1 MVKKNEQEEEVI
13 PEEGEERIVS
23 EGETETEV
31 TEEKVTEETVEKKE
45 KEEEIGECVC
55 THCNNRVIPIPVK
68 TAFGGTSYRCPKC
81 GKFFKPQPEGEEV
94 ETEKPGGAE
103 EEETTPLAPLEV
115 EMTERIKKLL
125 PQYLPR
131 VYGIPRGSKRIQAII
146 DTITPE
152 QTSNPWNLHAHIKNF
167 APEADD
173 RHLEAIITKIYSTL
187 ENEGFIQAPSGPQY
201 RPRYEP
207 RYGRRR
213 EYAPRYPTPGYPSY
227 PARQS
232 YGGYPEEFEEEEYFE
247 RPRRPPAKPVKVVVD
262 GQTIETD
269 AEGMMALKK
278 FKLEEAES
286 KRLDKEHEL
295 RMKKLEAEILNIT
308 KGEKGEKEEKVA
320 VKVGEQTLN
329 VPVSIAPLYLDREES
344 PKVKQLEE
352 KLEKLT
358 DEKHEKEVSELRG
371 DIKTLAAKLE
381 NQPTLLEQ
389 VEEADRYAEARGY
402 TRTGK
407 TTLDVISDLGS
418 KADENAKL
426 LLKRMAP
433 GGEEFKPEVKR
444 TPEERRRKAGEIEK
458 KLEKKEE
465 VLLAEDELIRAAAK
479 MS

>member
-1 MVKKNEQEEEVI
+1 MVKKSGQDEEVI
-13 PEEGEERIVS
+13 VEPGEGEERI
-23 EGETETEV
+23 ETEV
-31 TEEKVTEETVEKKE
+31 TEEKVTEETVEKE

-55 THCNNRVIPIPVK
+55 THCNNRVVPIRVK

-103 EEETTPLAPLEV
+103 EEEEKALAPLEV
-115 EMTERIKKLL
+115 EMTERIKALL

-187 ENEGFIQAPSGPQY
+187 ENEGFVQAASGQQY
-201 RPRYEP
+201 QP
-207 RYGRRR
+207 RYGGRRGHGPR
-213 EYAPRYPTPGYPSY
+213 YAPGYSSY
-227 PARQS
+227 PARQWR
-232 YGGYPEEFEEEEYFE
+232 GGYPEEFEEEEYFE
-247 RPRRPPAKPVKVVVD
+247 RSGRPAKPVKVVVD

-269 AEGMMALKK
+269 AEGMMALKR
-278 FKLEEAES
+278 FKLEETES

-320 VKVGEQTLN
+320 VTVEGRTIN
-329 VPVSIAPLYLDREES
+329 VPASIAPLYLKGENPD
-344 PKVKQLEE
+344 VKELKS
-352 KLEKLT
+352 KLEGQ
-358 DEKHEKEVSELRG
+358 DEKIKAMEDTRHKEEITDLKGSIASLSKKIDE
-371 DIKTLAAKLE
+371 
-381 NQPTLLEQ
+381 QPTFEEQ
-389 VEEADRYAEARGY
+389 VESFERVATARGFS
-402 TRTGK
+402 RSGK
-407 TTLDVISDLGS
+407 TTLDVISDLGA

-433 GGEEFKPEVKR
+433 GEGEFKPEVKR
-444 TPEERRRKAGEIEK
+444 TPEERRKKAGEIEK
-458 KLEKKEE
+458 KLEKREE

-479 MS
+479 MG